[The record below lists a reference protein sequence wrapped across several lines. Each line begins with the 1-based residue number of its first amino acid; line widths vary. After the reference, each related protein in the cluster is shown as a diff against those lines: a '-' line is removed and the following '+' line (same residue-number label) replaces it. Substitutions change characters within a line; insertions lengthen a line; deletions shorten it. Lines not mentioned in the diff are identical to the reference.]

1 VTRLSACFMGFMAVT
16 ALGIW
21 ILAPLVALRLPLHL
35 VAQWLLQRAL
45 RRAGVSRLISR
56 ACMVEIADGASRSQ
70 ARLAETM
77 NWSLL
82 LAKDR
87 ILTEIDRDA
96 GAISDW
102 LNGASAAGPEYL
114 IAALRKHGVPF
125 GLMASGKGSTSN
137 GQLE

>member
-1 VTRLSACFMGFMAVT
+1 MGFTAVT

-21 ILAPLVALRLPLHL
+21 VLAPLVALRLPLHL
-35 VAQWLLQRAL
+35 VARGLLRREL
-45 RRAGVSRLISR
+45 RRAGVARLISS
-56 ACMVEIADGASRSQ
+56 ACMAEIADGASRSQ

-87 ILTEIDRDA
+87 IFTEIERDA

-102 LNGASAAGPEYL
+102 LCGASAAGPEYL

-125 GLMASGKGSTSN
+125 GSMASG
-137 GQLE
+137 

>member
-1 VTRLSACFMGFMAVT
+1 MTRLSACFMGFIAVT

-21 ILAPLVALRLPLHL
+21 VLAPLVALCLPLHL
-35 VAQWLLQRAL
+35 VARSLL
-45 RRAGVSRLISR
+45 RRELRRVGVARLISR
-56 ACMVEIADGASRSQ
+56 ACMVEIADGACRSQ

-87 ILTEIDRDA
+87 IFTEIERDA

-102 LNGASAAGPEYL
+102 LYGASPVGPEYL
-114 IAALRKHGVPF
+114 IAALLKHGVPF
-125 GLMASGKGSTSN
+125 GLMASGKRKPRQQTT
-137 GQLE
+137 